1 LTKVSDSGKA
11 PGIFSSLSLREWRKN
26 NAARESL
33 NSDKT
38 PPVFRTAGRD
48 FVGAPGRQG
57 IIPEIGASGGVA
69 R

>member
-1 LTKVSDSGKA
+1 R
-11 PGIFSSLSLREWRKN
+11 GIFSSLFLTERGKN

-38 PPVFRTAGRD
+38 PPVFRTVGRD
-48 FVGAPGRQG
+48 FVGVSERRG
-57 IIPEIGASGGVA
+57 ILPEIGASGGVA